1 MTDDRLSRQPSR
13 LGFPLPGGRAVL
25 GALAAGIALLALGA
39 GSAFGYFV
47 TTDSS
52 APALTAATSLSAPTT
67 PTAVVAD
74 STTITVGWALPG
86 TQLSNAEYEVTRTSP
101 APASVV
107 CTVASTVTSCQD
119 SNLTPG
125 TTYGYSVMAVLPASS
140 WQSSA
145 ITASRLLPKE
155 TPSITTTANPASVTV
170 GGSADDQA
178 SFTGGY
184 DPTGTITWGLYPA
197 SDTTCAT
204 TPTFAS
210 SGQAVNGQSLYTSG
224 SYTTTATGVYKWG
237 FVYSGDSSN
246 NAVSV
251 CGGAGESL
259 TVTAASPVLATSASS
274 ATVGNGL
281 TDTATVSQGYKP
293 TGTLT
298 FTLYGPGS
306 TPSCTTGDQVGQTTT
321 TVNGN
326 GQYTSSALTPSQA
339 GTYWWI
345 AVYGGDP
352 NNNSVA
358 DTCGSSGE
366 TSTVAPVT
374 PSITTNATPSSLA
387 IGGSV
392 ADNATVSGGYNPTG
406 TITWKL
412 YANSACSG
420 SPVFTSS
427 GQAVNGN
434 STYTTP
440 NSFTTMAIGTFTWA
454 FTYSGDVNNNPVTT
468 CGGANESVTVTQASP
483 TLTGSAP
490 PSDVAGTAVAASSIS
505 ADLEGAYNPGGQ
517 VTFYLYGPV
526 STPPSGCPT
535 GGTPLGA
542 AVTVGA
548 DGVVHPTAGFTPA
561 SAGDY
566 WVYAAYSGDTYN
578 AAAASVCDGNAT
590 DMAGVETVVTSVP
603 VVITAVTG
611 DQGNDKVMF
620 SGTAVAGGSIV
631 VTVCAV
637 DPGTGS
643 CPSASVAATTVAV
656 TVSSS
661 GTWVTGA
668 TTNSTNGG
676 NLSDG
681 GQYYAQAAETTPT
694 GTSAVVAFK
703 AEAKTTASATV
714 TAPVSTTCYYN
725 SNSGNC
731 TGTKSTWS
739 TEGQKIA
746 GTGATGTGPAL
757 KSVQVALENPSG
769 LWWNG
774 SAFSSSVPVFN
785 ATGGT
790 PAAWSMPVTA
800 AQLGAAGTFT
810 IRASVTD
817 VDNMTNIESDTTFVW
832 KA

>member
-1 MTDDRLSRQPSR
+1 MRDIRPSVPARRGRL
-13 LGFPLPGGRAVL
+13 PLPGGRSVL
-25 GALAAGIALLALGA
+25 GAVAAVVALLAVGA

-52 APALTAATSLSAPTT
+52 NPALTAATSLSAPTA

-74 STTITVGWALPG
+74 STTVTVGWTLPAA
-86 TQLSNAEYEVTRTSP
+86 QLSNAEYQVIRTSP
-101 APASVV
+101 GPATVV

-119 SNLTPG
+119 PNLTPG
-125 TTYGYSVMAVLPASS
+125 TTSGYSVMAVLPASS

-155 TPSITTTANPASVTV
+155 TPSISTTSNPGSVTV

-178 SFTGGY
+178 TFTGGY
-184 DPTGTITWGLYPA
+184 DPTGTITWGLYLS
-197 SDTTCAT
+197 SDTTCSAT
-204 TPTFAS
+204 PVFTST
-210 SGQAVNGQSLYTSG
+210 GQAVNGQSLYTSG
-224 SYTTTATGVYKWG
+224 SYTTAATGSYKWG
-237 FVYSGDSSN
+237 FVYSGDASN

-251 CGGAGESL
+251 CGGTGESL
-259 TVTAASPVLATSASS
+259 TVTAASPALATSASS
-274 ATVGNGL
+274 TSVGSGL
-281 TDTATVSQGYKP
+281 TDTATISQGYNP

-298 FTLYGPGS
+298 FTLYGPSS
-306 TPSCTTGDQVGQTTT
+306 TASCTSADQVGQTTSA
-321 TVNGN
+321 VRGN
-326 GQYTSSALTPSQA
+326 GQYTSSTIMPSQA

-345 AVYGGDP
+345 AAYGGDTD
-352 NNNSVA
+352 NNGVA

-392 ADNATVSGGYNPTG
+392 ADKATFSGGYNPTG
-406 TITWKL
+406 TITWTL
-412 YANSACSG
+412 YAGSGCSG
-420 SPVFTSS
+420 TAVFTSNAQTVS
-427 GQAVNGN
+427 GN

-440 NSFTTMAIGTFTWA
+440 NSFTTNTVGTFTWG

-468 CGGANESVTVTQASP
+468 CGGANESVTVTQAAP
-483 TLTGSAP
+483 KLTGSAP
-490 PSDVAGTAVAASSIS
+490 PSDVAGTAIGASSIS
-505 ADLEGAYNPGGQ
+505 ADLEGGYNPGGT

-526 STPPSGCPT
+526 STAPSGCPA
-535 GGTPLGA
+535 GGAQLGTT
-542 AVTVGA
+542 VTVTA
-548 DGVVHPTAGFTPA
+548 NGVVHPTAGFTPA
-561 SAGDY
+561 TAGDY
-566 WVYAAYSGDTYN
+566 WVYAAYGGDTDN

-620 SGTAVAGGSIV
+620 SGTAVAGGSVV

-656 TVSSS
+656 TVGSN
-661 GTWVTGA
+661 GTWVTGP

-676 NLSDG
+676 NITDG
-681 GQYYAQAAETTPT
+681 GQYYAQASETTPT
-694 GTSAVVAFK
+694 GTSAVVVFK
-703 AEAKTTASATV
+703 AEKNTNATATV
-714 TAPVSTTCYYN
+714 VVPAANTCYYN
-725 SNSGNC
+725 SVAGHC
-731 TGTKSTWS
+731 TTSPKAAWPGTVS
-739 TEGQKIA
+739 
-746 GTGATGTGPAL
+746 GTGADSGGQTL
-757 KSVQVALENPSG
+757 KSIQVAIENPSG

-774 SAFSSSVPVFN
+774 SAFSSSVPVYN
-785 ATGGT
+785 AAGGT
-790 PAAWSMPVTA
+790 ATWNYPISS
-800 AQLGAAGTFT
+800 AQLGATAGTFT
-810 IRASVTD
+810 VQVSATD
-817 VDNMTNIESDTTFVW
+817 TNNMTNIGSAVTLNW